1 MIWHNRSSYPL
12 SAANFILARKSIED
26 EARARVERRNE
37 WGKRY
42 AELIR
47 RYGRKAVE
55 KMSGERLNAL
65 MDGRDGVAVK
75 HYSERVPGEAHGRR
89 WTTQRIEYVRV
100 RTCKGKR
107 T

>member
-1 MIWHNRSSYPL
+1 MTWHNRFSYPL
-12 SAANFILARKSIED
+12 SAANFIRARKSIEE

-55 KMSGERLNAL
+55 RMSSECLIAL
-65 MDGRDGVAVK
+65 MDGRDGIAVK
-75 HYSERVPGEAHGRR
+75 HYSERVHGEIHGRR
-89 WTTQRIEYVRV
+89 WTTQRVEYVRV